1 MKLVI
6 ISGLSG
12 AGKTVALGQYED
24 LGYFCIDN
32 MPVALLGPLSLRAL
46 RNARYQRLAIGVDA
60 RASAK
65 EIARLP
71 KYLERQKSK
80 GLETRVVFLTAQD
93 DVILRRY
100 NEARR
105 KHPLTGPDMPL
116 AEAIQKERKLLG
128 PIANSADVTIDTSHL
143 NVHELREEIRARL
156 PESASG
162 KLALVLLSFGY
173 KNGLP
178 ENADF
183 VFDIRCLPNPHWVPA
198 LRALDGRDAPV
209 IEYLEKD
216 PEVHQ
221 MTDDIR
227 KFLEE
232 WLPRFQTQDRAYVT
246 IAIGCTGGRHRSVYM
261 VEKIA
266 ASFRGRFEPL
276 VVRHKELA

>member
-32 MPVALLGPLSLRAL
+32 MPLALLGPLSLRAL
-46 RNARYQRLAIGVDA
+46 RNARYQRLAVGVDA

-93 DVILRRY
+93 DAILRRY
-100 NEARR
+100 SETRR
-105 KHPLTGPDMPL
+105 KHPLTGPDVSL
-116 AEAIQKERKLLG
+116 AEAIQKERRLLE

-143 NVHELREEIRARL
+143 NVHELREEVRARL
-156 PESASG
+156 PESATG

-178 ENADF
+178 ENSDF

-198 LRALDGRDAPV
+198 LRGLDGRDAPV
-209 IEYLEKD
+209 VEYLEKD
-216 PEVHQ
+216 PEVLK
-221 MTDDIR
+221 MRDDI
-227 KFLEE
+227 KNFLDV

-246 IAIGCTGGRHRSVYM
+246 VAIGCTGGRHRSVYM
-261 VEKIA
+261 VEKLA
-266 ASFRGRFEPL
+266 AVFRGRYEPL